1 MVRAV
6 VASACFAVAGLVAAT
21 PASAA
26 TYSCTPPSYPD
37 TKKGGYFSGP
47 NGSKKIKVS
56 GYARRSACKA
66 GRAAVIAHY
75 KCRRASGIKGR
86 CSGKTIRFRLNG
98 KTQRL
103 RCTERRNP
111 DLQSSTEVNGAVTCS
126 RGSKKVR
133 FIFQQNL

>member
-37 TKKGGYFSGP
+37 TKNGGYFSGP

-66 GRAAVIAHY
+66 GRAAVLAHY
-75 KCRRASGIKGR
+75 RCRRATGIKAT
-86 CSGKTIRFRLNG
+86 CNKTIRFKVNG
-98 KTQRL
+98 RTQRL
-103 RCTERRNP
+103 RCSERRNP